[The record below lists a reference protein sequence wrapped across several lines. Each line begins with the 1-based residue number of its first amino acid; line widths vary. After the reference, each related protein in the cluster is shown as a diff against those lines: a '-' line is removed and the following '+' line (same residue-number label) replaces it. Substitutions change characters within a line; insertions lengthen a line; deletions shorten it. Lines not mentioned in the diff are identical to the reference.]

1 MVKTCNLAFY
11 RNRGNPKS
19 DNFDFHSHS
28 DFEIYMFHRGNCN
41 YLINNKVYYLQPGDI
56 ILMNGLTLHRANP
69 LPPEPYERS
78 VIHFSSELIQSN
90 LDVLDFPELLGP
102 FNTFNNCLFRNIP
115 DDLLSRIEKL
125 IEKIADLYEESKNTS
140 VMYDMALN
148 NRFSEA
154 KIQTLVIQLLFEIF
168 ELSQTHLNRL
178 IQVESEKAQHVRRI
192 ILWIEQ
198 HYHENV
204 TLDSIAKNLIIS
216 KYYMSHIFK
225 EVTGGTI
232 IKYLMGCRI
241 NRAKRLLQTEPKKS
255 ISEVGLEAGFKHTS
269 HFSRIFLEKTG
280 MTPSDYRIKY
290 CKTQQFSPATENTF
304 YLNDRK
310 GQSEGVCSTIEL
322 N

>member
-1 MVKTCNLAFY
+1 M
-11 RNRGNPKS
+11 GNPKL
-19 DNFDFHSHS
+19 DHFDFHSHM
-28 DFEIYMFHRGNCN
+28 DFEIYLFHGGNCN
-41 YLINNKVYYLQPGDI
+41 YLIHNTVYYLQPGDI

-78 VIHFSSELIQSN
+78 VIHFSSEMIQEN
-90 LDVLDFPELLGP
+90 LEVLDCPELLSP
-102 FNTFNNCLFRNIP
+102 FYTFNNCLFRNIP
-115 DDLLSRIEKL
+115 SDLLARIEELVK
-125 IEKIADLYEESKNTS
+125 KIADLYEESKKTS
-140 VMYDMALN
+140 MIYDMALN
-148 NRFSEA
+148 IRFSEA
-154 KIQTLVIQLLFEIF
+154 KMQTLVINLLFEIF
-168 ELSQTHLNRL
+168 ELSQTHLNRM

-204 TLDSIAKNLIIS
+204 TLDSIAKSLMIS

-225 EVTGGTI
+225 EMTGGTI

-290 CKTQQFSPATENTF
+290 CKTQQFCLTEDNTF
-304 YLNDRK
+304 YVNDRK
-310 GQSEGVCSTIEL
+310 GQSHATASTIEI